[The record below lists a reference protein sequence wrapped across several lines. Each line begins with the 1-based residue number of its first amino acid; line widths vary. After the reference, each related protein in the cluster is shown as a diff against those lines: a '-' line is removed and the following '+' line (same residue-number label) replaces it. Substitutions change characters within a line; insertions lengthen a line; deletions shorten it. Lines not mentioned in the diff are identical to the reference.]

1 MLKSTVAQPLWNA
14 QAFCAGI
21 RRYCLLRLLCL
32 LLCCERG
39 IDVKYF
45 PLGRDWY
52 NRLNALTLFPVPDI
66 AYD

>member
-1 MLKSTVAQPLWNA
+1 MRKPSAREFVDIA
-14 QAFCAGI
+14 C
-21 RRYCLLRLLCL
+21 YVCYV
-32 LLCCERG
+32 CCSRG